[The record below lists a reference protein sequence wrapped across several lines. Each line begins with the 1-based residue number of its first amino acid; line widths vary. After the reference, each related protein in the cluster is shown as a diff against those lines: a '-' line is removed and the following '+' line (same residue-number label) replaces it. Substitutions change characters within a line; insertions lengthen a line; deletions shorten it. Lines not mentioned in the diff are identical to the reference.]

1 MNAALGIALLELAA
15 LGVLGVPLL
24 VMQPGNGLSIVTSAL
39 AGAVL
44 GRWILARWVLP
55 RWYSGALPDHGALGE
70 WVWSLGVGAGLAART
85 AGLLLAAGLLVG
97 CTPVQLGLFAPA
109 FALAALGLARLRTRL
124 WEGFFALLFICS
136 LVFVWY
142 VLGSTLEGGWDT
154 YQRVW
159 VGARKHLPFD
169 LRADAAASS
178 SLLSGLTLGTLHT
191 VILLGADPLLRERLL
206 RGGNP
211 AAARRTLWISL
222 LYLLPLGLLIGIG
235 VALFAWQE
243 RSPLEWSTGPEG
255 RHWVERMR
263 LLMGPTG
270 ISVVALGW
278 VVLALHGSA
287 SWLAHATDGARG
299 VDRMRWLRAG
309 ILLIGLAC
317 SPVLLLT
324 SWPPQDAPDSFAW
337 LARVAWGV
345 LGGLLAAHWL
355 GLRPKL
361 QDGLWALAL
370 VASGAWALFAGATP
384 GLRVIWMTLALLWV
398 GSRTLVEFFGHRRR
412 LAALVDL
419 AVVLGWLLFAD
430 WLSRHGRVPVE
441 RNPWHDEGWNWL
453 PLASA
458 WYVPLCGGAFFALN
472 CWFARHRAD

>member
-24 VMQPGNGLSIVTSAL
+24 AMQPGNGLSIVTSAL

-44 GRWILARWVLP
+44 GRWILARWILP
-55 RWYSGALPDHGALGE
+55 RWYSGALPDHGAMGE
-70 WVWSLGVGAGLAART
+70 WVWSLGVGVGLAART
-85 AGLLLAAGLLVG
+85 AGLLLAVGLLAG
-97 CTPVQLGLFAPA
+97 CTQAQVGWCALGVL
-109 FALAALGLARLRTRL
+109 LAACGLAGLRTRL
-124 WEGFFALLFICS
+124 WEGVLVLLFIGS
-136 LVFVWY
+136 LAYIWI
-142 VLGSTLEGGWDT
+142 VLSSSLGGGWDT
-154 YQRVW
+154 YLKVF
-159 VGARKHLPFD
+159 VGARKHLPLD
-169 LRADAAASS
+169 LRSDAAANA
-178 SLLSGLTLGTLHT
+178 SLLSGLTLGTVQAL
-191 VILLGADPLLRERLL
+191 VLLGADPLLRERLL
-206 RGGNP
+206 RGGNL
-211 AAARRTLWISL
+211 AAARRTLWTSL
-222 LYLLPLGLLIGIG
+222 LYLLPLSLLVGIG

-243 RSPLEWSTGPEG
+243 RTPLEWSAGPDG

-263 LLMGPTG
+263 LLMGPQG
-270 ISVVALGW
+270 IWVVALGW
-278 VVLALHGSA
+278 LALALHGSTA
-287 SWLAHATDGARG
+287 WLAHATDGARSM
-299 VDRMRWLRAG
+299 DRMRWLRAG
-309 ILLIGLAC
+309 ILLSGLVA
-317 SPVLLLT
+317 LLFRN
-324 SWPPQDAPDSFAW
+324 WPMQDAPETFAW
-337 LARVAWGV
+337 LTRVAWGV

-361 QDGLWALAL
+361 GDGLWALAL

-384 GLRVIWMTLALLWV
+384 GLRVIWITLALLWV

-419 AVVLGWLLFAD
+419 AVVLAWLLFAD